1 MLRFIYHSWSWI
13 AGISAIIGIVTAF
26 FTIKSRAGHTGA
38 TGILRIAIIVLT
50 CNFLF
55 VSLTVHQLFTEVPDV
70 LWQTVA
76 IAKGKLEAAR
86 LDFKLALNLTN
97 LGGMI
102 SFMSSITS
110 H

>member
-13 AGISAIIGIVTAF
+13 AGISASIGIVTAF

-55 VSLTVHQLFTEVPDV
+55 ASLAVH
-70 LWQTVA
+70 
-76 IAKGKLEAAR
+76 
-86 LDFKLALNLTN
+86 
-97 LGGMI
+97 
-102 SFMSSITS
+102 
-110 H
+110 